1 MGTVLASDISGSSL
15 TIAFQN
21 YERDAA
27 TRKFLVEA
35 TSRADAINTI
45 IGDANA
51 LNNTVDHPDESAL
64 KADGI
69 TAQAVG
75 PGRWVVTVQ
84 YLRRPGYGT
93 IPSTVTTLANL
104 RMSYE
109 GIEVFCTPRN
119 MADGLPF
126 GDGNGTE
133 FVYPGGPAGLS
144 TDPQD
149 PPKPWVFN
157 RPVVNIQIPF
167 STGTFPSTAM
177 QNVGG
182 YNQTNTFNVGG
193 FVCPIGTV
201 RYDGAEL
208 RATGPSVGGFTP
220 PSSSVRYYGTYSYT
234 YSPGGFYKQRI
245 TYNSSSSRWQ
255 AQNVIFG

>member
-1 MGTVLASDISGSSL
+1 MGTVIASDISGSSL

-27 TRKFLVEA
+27 TRKFLVNA
-35 TSRADAINTI
+35 YSRADAINTI
-45 IGDANA
+45 ISSGDG

-84 YLRRPGYGT
+84 YLRRPGFGT
-93 IPSTVTTLANL
+93 IPSSIQTLANL

-119 MADGLPF
+119 FANGLPF
-126 GDGNGTE
+126 GDGNGLE

-144 TDPQD
+144 TNDKD
-149 PPKPWVFN
+149 PPKPWIYN

-167 STGTFPSTAM
+167 STPTFPSTAM
-177 QNVGG
+177 TGVGS
-182 YNQTNTFNVGG
+182 YNTAVFTVGG
-193 FVCPIGTV
+193 FNCAIGTV

-208 RATGPSVGGFTP
+208 RSTGPSVGGFTP
-220 PSSSVRYYGTYSYT
+220 PSSAVRYYGTYSYT
-234 YSPGGFYKQRI
+234 YSPNGFYKQRLKW
-245 TYNSSSSRWQ
+245 SSDRWV
-255 AQNVIFG
+255 AENTLFG